1 MASKNSSPTD
11 DKIEMPERY
20 RTPAALEKNFKV
32 KDDELEYLFH
42 KFCNDLTA
50 RAAAGKGDPI
60 VGRDT
65 EVEQILTI
73 LLHRG
78 RSNVVLLGGA
88 GTGKTAV
95 FNAVAQR
102 IVTGN
107 VPKMLKD
114 ARVIE
119 LDFALVGAGTESRG
133 EFEGRLVPFIKGC
146 GERNETRQMPQI
158 IICLD
163 ELHTIMRTCHAS
175 SASGVADLLK
185 PYLTVGNLQVIGA
198 TTEVEYDE
206 HVRRDPAMDRRFQKI
221 VLKQPTVDETIN
233 ILKGIRKGYEKH
245 FGITIP
251 DDICEALC
259 RLAQK
264 YIRNR
269 NNPDKAIMAMD
280 GACARFARDDTPG
293 GVLTMD
299 YVKQS
304 IGAEIGVAKE
314 VIE

>member
-1 MASKNSSPTD
+1 MPPKKPSSIADAQHPS
-11 DKIEMPERY
+11 Y
-20 RTPAALEKNFKV
+20 RHFKV
-32 KDDELEYLFH
+32 TDNELETLIAR
-42 KFCNDLTA
+42 FCNDLTA
-50 RAAAGKGDPI
+50 RAKEGKGDPI
-60 VGRDT
+60 TGREN
-65 EVEQILTI
+65 EVDEILTI

-95 FNAVAQR
+95 FVATAQR
-102 IVTGN
+102 IAAN
-107 VPKMLKD
+107 RDVPKLLKD
-114 ARVIE
+114 ARVLE

-133 EFEGRLVPFIKGC
+133 EFEGRLVPLLKGV
-146 GERNETRQMPQI
+146 GERNETKEYPQI
-158 IICLD
+158 VLCID

-221 VLKQPTVDETIN
+221 VLKQPNAEETVN
-233 ILKGIRKGYEKH
+233 ILKNIRKGYEKH
-245 FGITIP
+245 FDIIIP
-251 DDICEALC
+251 DEICEQIVK
-259 RLAQK
+259 LASK

-269 NNPDKAIMAMD
+269 NNPDKSIMVMD
-280 GACARFARDDTPG
+280 GACARFCKDGAPNARLG
-293 GVLTMD
+293 GTLTLE
-299 YVKQS
+299 YIKKSV
-304 IGAEIGVAKE
+304 GAEINVAPE

>member
-1 MASKNSSPTD
+1 MAKKPSTIAD
-11 DKIEMPERY
+11 AVH
-20 RTPAALEKNFKV
+20 PAADKTFPHFKV
-32 KDDELEYLFH
+32 SDAELENLIAR
-42 KFCNDLTA
+42 FCNDLTA
-50 RAAAGKGDPI
+50 INKAGKRDP
-60 VGRDT
+60 VCGRDN
-65 EVEQILTI
+65 EVDEILTI

-95 FNAVAQR
+95 FHAVAQR
-102 IVTGN
+102 IVGGD

-114 ARVIE
+114 ARVLE

-133 EFEGRLVPFIKGC
+133 EFEGRLVPFLKGI
-146 GERNETRQMPQI
+146 GERNETRAYPQTV
-158 IICLD
+158 ICID
-163 ELHTIMRTCHAS
+163 ELHTIMRTCTAS

-198 TTEVEYDE
+198 TTEVEFDE

-221 VLKQPTVDETIN
+221 VLKQPSVEETIG
-233 ILKGIRKGYEKH
+233 ILKGIRKGYEAH

-251 DDICEALC
+251 DEACEHVC
-259 RLAQK
+259 KLAQK

-269 NNPDKAIMAMD
+269 NNPDKSIMVLD
-280 GACARFARDDTPG
+280 GACARFAKEDSPG
-293 GVLTMD
+293 GVLTLT
-299 YVKQS
+299 YIKRA
-304 IGAEIGVAKE
+304 IGAEINVAPD